1 MIYIK
6 NIKFNNFRCFSSK
19 MFNFSPNINILT
31 GNNGCGKTSVV
42 EGISYLC
49 LGKSFRGAK
58 DKDVL
63 MFNSVYFNIISDIE
77 QENTLERVVISYDG
91 VNKRV
96 KQGEIVYKTLSE
108 YVGKYKL
115 ISFSPDDLDV
125 IKGTPSI
132 RRRFIDLFIS
142 QCDNNYLKV
151 LVEYKKVLKMRN
163 EFLKNIVNQQY
174 DKILFDV
181 LNENIIKYG
190 KLIINIRA
198 KYINLLNLYIKNI
211 SNELSN
217 NKETV
222 NISYNPNVN
231 EDYYEKMI
239 INNINLDINT
249 HITNYGPHRDDYII
263 DIFDK
268 DASVYASQ
276 GQCRLAVLSVKLSMY
291 EAFLKNNSNIIIVL
305 DDVFSELDTNRQKY
319 LLEYINKTGQVF
331 ITTTDIDKLPKDLVD
346 NSNIIEIREG
356 ECNG

>member
-222 NISYNPNVN
+222 N
-231 EDYYEKMI
+231 K
-239 INNINLDINT
+239 
-249 HITNYGPHRDDYII
+249 G
-263 DIFDK
+263 
-268 DASVYASQ
+268 
-276 GQCRLAVLSVKLSMY
+276 
-291 EAFLKNNSNIIIVL
+291 
-305 DDVFSELDTNRQKY
+305 
-319 LLEYINKTGQVF
+319 KTGIVRF
-331 ITTTDIDKLPKDLVD
+331 PFFLV
-346 NSNIIEIREG
+346 
-356 ECNG
+356 